1 MLRRLT
7 DEHRLPPSV
16 NVREAIR
23 QRHGLRLLGAP
34 GVLQRVSFGR
44 SGSNDVVLSSDA
56 VPCLLS
62 REHAYIFIGPD
73 NRCVLVD
80 KGTPNGTYVRG
91 RGEGVP
97 PPSPAAGLP
106 ATSHLPCPPRHS
118 PPAGQRTQA
127 SLWRAASSAL

>member
-16 NVREAIR
+16 NVRETIR
-23 QRHGLRLLGAP
+23 QRRGLPSGAP

-44 SGSNDVVLSSDA
+44 SISNDVVLSSDA

-62 REHAYIFIGPD
+62 REHAYILIGPD
-73 NRCVLVD
+73 DRCVLVD
-80 KGTPNGTYVRG
+80 KRTPNGTYVRG